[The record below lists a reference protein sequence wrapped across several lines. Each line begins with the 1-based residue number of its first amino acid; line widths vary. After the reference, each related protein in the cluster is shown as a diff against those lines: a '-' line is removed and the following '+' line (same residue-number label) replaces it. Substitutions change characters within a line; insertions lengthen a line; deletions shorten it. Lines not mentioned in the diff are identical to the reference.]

1 MKNLKKIREAKNL
14 TQQKIADMLNIQR
27 PTYTRYENGE
37 REPDFETV
45 LKLSEI
51 LEVSVDY
58 LLGKTDIPT
67 TLDEELEGEEF
78 ALWGEVHDLSEEEKK
93 KVLEFIKF
101 TKAQRG
107 END

>member
-14 TQQKIADMLNIQR
+14 TQQNIADMLNIQR

-93 KVLEFIKF
+93 KVLEFIRF
-101 TKAQRG
+101 TKSQRD
-107 END
+107 EKN